1 MPKRRNNVP
10 KDVGLKVTVRNGD
23 FTGALRKFKKKVS
36 QDGILME
43 FKAKR
48 YFEKPST
55 KKAKEKAAGIARHK
69 KAMRRRML
77 EEGY

>member
-1 MPKRRNNVP
+1 MPKFKQKKP
-10 KDVGLKVTVRNGD
+10 EGLYVAVRNGD
-23 FTGALRKFKKKVS
+23 FNGALRRFKKKVS

-43 FKAKR
+43 YKSKR

>member
-10 KDVGLKVTVRNGD
+10 KDVGLKVTVRTGD

-48 YFEKPST
+48 YFEKPSE
-55 KKAKEKAAGIARHK
+55 KRKRAKAQARARHLK
-69 KAMRRRML
+69 EMSRREKEL
-77 EEGY
+77 GF

>member
-1 MPKRRNNVP
+1 MPKFKTKKP
-10 KDVGLKVTVRNGD
+10 EGLYVAVRNGD
-23 FTGALRKFKKKVS
+23 FNKALRKFKRKVS

-43 FKAKR
+43 YKSKR

-55 KKAKEKAAGIARHK
+55 KKARQKAAGIARHR
-69 KAMRRRML
+69 KAMQKRML

>member
-1 MPKRRNNVP
+1 MP
-10 KDVGLKVTVRNGD
+10 
-23 FTGALRKFKKKVS
+23 LRKFKRKVS

-43 FKAKR
+43 YKSKR

-55 KKAKEKAAGIARHK
+55 KKAKAKAAGVARHK
-69 KAMRRRML
+69 KAMKKRMF

>member
-1 MPKRRNNVP
+1 MPQFKTRKP
-10 KDVGLKVTVRNGD
+10 EGLYVAVRNGD
-23 FTGALRKFKKKVS
+23 FNKALRKFKRKVS

-43 FKAKR
+43 YKSKR

-55 KKAKEKAAGIARHK
+55 KTAKPKAAGVARHK
-69 KAMRRRML
+69 KAMKKRMF

>member
-1 MPKRRNNVP
+1 LPKFKQKKP
-10 KDVGLKVTVRNGD
+10 EGLYVAVRNGD
-23 FTGALRKFKKKVS
+23 FNGALRRFKKKVS

-43 FKAKR
+43 YKSKR